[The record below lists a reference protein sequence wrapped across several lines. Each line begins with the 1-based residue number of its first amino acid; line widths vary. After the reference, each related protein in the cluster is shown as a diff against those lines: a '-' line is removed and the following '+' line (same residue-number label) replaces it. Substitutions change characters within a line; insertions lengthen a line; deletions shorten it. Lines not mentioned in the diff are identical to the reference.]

1 MLDDGIVPV
10 YLQLYE
16 ALVTLQKEIEQS
28 LPEFQEM
35 VLGLQK
41 QDAAAA
47 LGTVAETSED
57 ILSPNR
63 ADTGSA
69 MSSIAATKAKNKNS
83 LALQRDAAQARKQL
97 LANFANYD
105 LVAKKIRNI
114 DEQGNA
120 SLGRIKIAIWTKAN
134 LFLQQN
140 VGTVAQGKRV
150 GDS

>member
-1 MLDDGIVPV
+1 MLDDGAVPAF
-10 YLQLYE
+10 LRLYE

-28 LPEFQEM
+28 LPEFTEM

-47 LGTVAETSED
+47 LGTNASETSED

-63 ADTGSA
+63 ASDV
-69 MSSIAATKAKNKNS
+69 SSSLNAQKAKNKNS

-105 LVAKKIRNI
+105 LIAKKIRGL
-114 DEQGNA
+114 DDAGNA
-120 SLGRIKIAIWTKAN
+120 SLSRIKAAIWTKAN

-140 VGTVAQGKRV
+140 VSVFSRKAW
-150 GDS
+150 